1 MNEKKMK
8 NFIVLI
14 LFVFVSNIYLQTRAR
29 TEIQIPDILGYK
41 TLKCDFHIHTVFS
54 DGNVWPT
61 VRAEEAWREG
71 LDAISITDH
80 LEYTPHKED
89 INLRYNRSSEIAKSH
104 GDELDITV
112 IKGSEITR
120 SMPPGHLNAIFI
132 NDADKL
138 KTDKWQDAVAEAVK
152 QNAFIFWNHPGWK
165 AQLKE
170 GKIKMYPEHIDL
182 IERGILKG
190 IEVVNDVDYYPEAF
204 EWALKYDLTIMSNS
218 DIHDPINLYFN
229 FAEHEQRSKTL
240 VFAKDKSEEAIKDAL
255 INQRTVVYWKNN
267 LMGSEKYLRPIFDNS
282 ISFDKQELSFTGR
295 QTKFIQ
301 IKNNSEVDYK
311 LKLVSS
317 SQSVDLPEEITFK
330 GNKIVLFEVR
340 PKKKDQSG
348 KEKIKAVY
356 EIINMKIKP
365 DENMKIEFLFSAE
378 FNPAK

>member
-1 MNEKKMK
+1 MK

-132 NDADKL
+132 NDADK
-138 KTDKWQDAVAEAVK
+138 
-152 QNAFIFWNHPGWK
+152 
-165 AQLKE
+165 
-170 GKIKMYPEHIDL
+170 
-182 IERGILKG
+182 
-190 IEVVNDVDYYPEAF
+190 
-204 EWALKYDLTIMSNS
+204 
-218 DIHDPINLYFN
+218 
-229 FAEHEQRSKTL
+229 
-240 VFAKDKSEEAIKDAL
+240 
-255 INQRTVVYWKNN
+255 
-267 LMGSEKYLRPIFDNS
+267 
-282 ISFDKQELSFTGR
+282 
-295 QTKFIQ
+295 
-301 IKNNSEVDYK
+301 
-311 LKLVSS
+311 
-317 SQSVDLPEEITFK
+317 
-330 GNKIVLFEVR
+330 
-340 PKKKDQSG
+340 
-348 KEKIKAVY
+348 
-356 EIINMKIKP
+356 
-365 DENMKIEFLFSAE
+365 
-378 FNPAK
+378 